1 MYNIY
6 TTRGIII
13 KIKESGESDKILSVF
28 TKDFG
33 RLEIFSK
40 GTRKIKSKLRP
51 HLDLFGLT
59 RVSFITGRE
68 FFRLIDAEKIYSW
81 SNLSKN
87 KAKIEI
93 ISKCLFLFEKIIC
106 GQEENR
112 ILWNM
117 ILKAFLFLDKEN
129 LQKEEL
135 KIFYGIFIIRVLN
148 FSGYINNS
156 GETEKKLTL
165 NNDFSIELLKSEAN
179 NLIRI
184 FKIVKSGLKESALF

>member
-81 SNLSKN
+81 PNLNKN
-87 KAKIEI
+87 KVKIEI

-106 GQEENR
+106 GQEKNKA
-112 ILWNM
+112 LWNM
-117 ILKAFLFLDKEN
+117 ILKAFLFLDKEI

-135 KIFYGIFIIRVLN
+135 KIFYGIFIIRALN

-156 GETEKKLTL
+156 SETEKKLTL
-165 NNDFSIELLKSEAN
+165 NSEISKKLLKSEAN
-179 NLIRI
+179 NLSRI
-184 FKIVKSGLKESALF
+184 FKIAKLGLKESALF